1 MLELT
6 LPQAWTKVAGEGE
19 EPEDKSVP
27 VMQRPKLE
35 RDKY

>member
-6 LPQAWTKVAGEGE
+6 LPQAWTKVGGVRE

-27 VMQRPKLE
+27 VMQRPKLGT
-35 RDKY
+35 